1 MATIDRLQALLL
13 RRIRHA
19 TEDLISGGLV
29 DAWQTAMQQALTI
42 GHTAAALAG
51 IRARTGQRVTDAS
64 MLPAD
69 RERLGA
75 RLTDQLGYLAGFVRA
90 LRTGQ
95 LTPGQ
100 TQARADLYSGAI
112 RATEAEARWGEWVL
126 PFVPCDGSSAC
137 LGNCRCST
145 RIVEEADGTGW
156 YYWQLGPNEHH
167 CPECPERAEASPYR
181 VQRRALYEKTAR

>member
-13 RRIRHA
+13 RRIRQA
-19 TEDLISGGLV
+19 TQALV
-29 DAWQTAMQQALTI
+29 DGGDVTTWQAAMERALTT

-51 IRARTGQRVTDAS
+51 IATRTGQRTTVNS
-64 MLPAD
+64 MLPSD

-75 RLTDQLGYLAGFVRA
+75 RLSDQLDYLGGFATA
-90 LRTGQ
+90 LRAGQ

-112 RATEAEARWGEWVL
+112 RATETEARYGDWVL
-126 PFVPCDGSSAC
+126 PFVPCDGSSEC

-145 RIVEEADGTGW
+145 RITEEKDGTGW
-156 YYWQLGPNEHH
+156 YYWELGPNEQH
-167 CPECPERAEASPYR
+167 CTTCPERADASPYR
-181 VQRRALYEKTAR
+181 VQRREVYAK